1 MNFTIRV
8 IPRATGV
15 QAIGQR
21 LLSATTAIAEY
32 AQRPEFRH
40 RPIEREPRPREPIT
54 VPVQRRATRLT
65 SFELKILRWQLAGGR
80 ERMLRLKRQ
89 TYIDGARK
97 AQERRMLA

>member
-8 IPRATGV
+8 IPRAAGV
-15 QAIGQR
+15 QALSQR

-32 AQRPEFRH
+32 AGRPEFRY
-40 RPIEREPRPREPIT
+40 RPVDPEPRPREPII
-54 VPVQRRATRLT
+54 VPVERRATRLT

-89 TYIDGARK
+89 TYSDGARK
-97 AQERRMLA
+97 AQARRESA